1 MLPDNSQF
9 PNPNPP
15 RPPGAPAPV
24 GTINPVNPNMPLK
37 PPMTRPTRPVN
48 KIRDNLQKNGT
59 GTTTPN
65 KPPVSPPRTKGGTGT
80 SPKPGSDKVTL
91 PMRPGYKPE
100 YSTLPYNKN
109 NSKKLGRGF

>member
-1 MLPDNSQF
+1 
-9 PNPNPP
+9 
-15 RPPGAPAPV
+15 
-24 GTINPVNPNMPLK
+24 MPLK

>member
-1 MLPDNSQF
+1 MIPGDSQF

-15 RPPGAPAPV
+15 RPIGPVKPPV
-24 GTINPVNPNMPLK
+24 GTIDPVNRNINQDRAKRDL
-37 PPMTRPTRPVN
+37 VN

-80 SPKPGSDKVTL
+80 PPKPGSDKVTL
-91 PMRPGYKPE
+91 PIRPGYKPE
-100 YSTLPYNKN
+100 GTTLPYNKEN
-109 NSKKLGRGF
+109 TKKLSRGF